1 MTTLSTRARRL
12 QTAVF
17 QPLEKTKN
25 DIIYHLTALELQR
38 DPWLNQVT
46 FSLQLDF
53 SFHISLICRLTKV
66 YCS

>member
-17 QPLEKTKN
+17 QALEKSKS

-38 DPWLNQVT
+38 GAWSNQVNYLT
-46 FSLQLDF
+46 ATIKILHFPPSL
-53 SFHISLICRLTKV
+53 
-66 YCS
+66 

>member
-38 DPWLNQVT
+38 GPWSNQVN
-46 FSLQLDF
+46 
-53 SFHISLICRLTKV
+53 LIVVFEVLH
-66 YCS
+66 